1 MTPRQ
6 AASRLSPAL
15 ATEDWPT
22 ARKCLLA
29 LVRNDPANAS
39 LRYNLGLVHRR
50 LGANDLALAA
60 LSRAL
65 DLSPGHANA
74 RFEQASVLL
83 ELGRLG
89 EAAEAFDAYTRQAPK
104 DADGWLNLARLRLR
118 LDQAEQA
125 LEAFARHDTLT
136 GGDRASGGLESRIG
150 IAEAQL
156 RLGQPEGAAMLQ
168 ELYRD
173 HPALRPRLLKS
184 MSQGPRG
191 RIPLRAGALLGD
203 PSTPT

>member
-15 ATEDWPT
+15 ANEDWAT
-22 ARKCLLA
+22 ARKCLLV
-29 LVRNDPANAS
+29 LVRADPANAS

-65 DLSPGHANA
+65 DLSPDHANA

-125 LEAFARHDTLT
+125 LEAFVRHDTLT
-136 GGDRASGGLESRIG
+136 GGDLESRIG
-150 IAEAQL
+150 LAEAQL
-156 RLGQPEGAAMLQ
+156 RLGQPEGAATLQ

-191 RIPLRAGALLGD
+191 RIPLRAGALLTA
-203 PSTPT
+203 PPAPV

>member
-15 ATEDWPT
+15 ASEDWPT
-22 ARKCLLA
+22 ARKCLLV
-29 LVRNDPANAS
+29 LVRADPANAS

-50 LGANDLALAA
+50 LGANDLTLAA

-65 DLSPGHANA
+65 ELAPDHANA

-89 EAAEAFDAYTRQAPK
+89 EAAEAFDSYTRQAPE

-118 LDQAEQA
+118 LDQAELA
-125 LEAFARHDTLT
+125 LDAFARHQSLTKGDMT
-136 GGDRASGGLESRIG
+136 GGDLESRIG

-156 RLGQPEGAAMLQ
+156 RLGQPEGAATLQ
-168 ELYRD
+168 ELYWD

-191 RIPLRAGALLGD
+191 RIPLRAGALLTA
-203 PSTPT
+203 PPAPV